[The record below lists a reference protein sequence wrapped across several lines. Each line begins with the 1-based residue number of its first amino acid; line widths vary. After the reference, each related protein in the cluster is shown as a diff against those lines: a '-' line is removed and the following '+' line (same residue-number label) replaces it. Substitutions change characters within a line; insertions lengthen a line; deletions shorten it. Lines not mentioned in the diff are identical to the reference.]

1 MSDITLQV
9 VALILAGLIAAD
21 TATTVSD
28 LINFDSKVKYVMTK
42 FDTKMTVVV
51 ENIKMVA
58 SSKQRSTLRRIKGFK
73 IKDKKRYN
81 FITALMNKIRDM
93 RQEGD
98 TNEVKR
104 Y

>member
-1 MSDITLQV
+1 MSSITLQV
-9 VALILAGLIAAD
+9 IALLLAGLLAAD

-28 LINFDSKVKYVMTK
+28 LVNFDSKVKYVMTR
-42 FDTKMTVVV
+42 FDSKISLAV

-58 SSKQRSTLRRIKGFK
+58 GRKQRSTLRRIKGFK

-81 FITALMNKIRDM
+81 FITALMNKIRSM

-104 Y
+104 C